1 MSLIKKVENEPGLIR
16 DEYSKA
22 IISTDKSSYQK
33 YLAQRDK
40 LKKEREVAQ
49 NATSEIHEIK
59 EELSNL
65 KTLVLSLIEAINNK
79 SKK

>member
-1 MSLIKKVENEPGLIR
+1 MPIKVKNEPGLIR
-16 DEYSKA
+16 DEHSKA
-22 IISTDKSSYQK
+22 IISTDSSSHK
-33 YLAQRDK
+33 RYLAQREK

-49 NATSEIHEIK
+49 NTTSEIHEIK

-65 KTLVLSLIEAINNK
+65 KTLVLSLVETINNQ